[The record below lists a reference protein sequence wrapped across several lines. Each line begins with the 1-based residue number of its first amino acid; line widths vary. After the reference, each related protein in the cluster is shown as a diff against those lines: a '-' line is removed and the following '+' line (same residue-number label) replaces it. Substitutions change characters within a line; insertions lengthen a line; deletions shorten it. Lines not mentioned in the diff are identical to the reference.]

1 MRSQLTTKQG
11 DVPMKKRI
19 QPHLR
24 LGEGDVDQVVF
35 IAGDPNRVPR
45 IANKMKDP
53 IELSSH
59 RGLVSYRAY
68 TPQNVPVTISTSGM
82 GTPST
87 LIVVEELA
95 RLGAKCIIRIGSC
108 GGVNPDI
115 KTGDVVVPYGAVRD
129 EITSTNFAP
138 MQFPAVASP
147 EVYSALLR
155 EIEALLPQDRI
166 YVGIVWSTDIY
177 YDQREGDHLRR
188 WTQAGV
194 QCVEMESSLLF
205 VFAQTKGLSAGSI
218 LACDGNLHHDPKGEQ
233 RDDKEQSG
241 EQDPLLQEAL
251 DKEIKATIKAV
262 DSLYSS

>member
-1 MRSQLTTKQG
+1 MRNLLTTKHG
-11 DVPMKKRI
+11 VKPMKKRI

-24 LGEGDVDQVVF
+24 LGEGDVNQVVF

-45 IANKMKDP
+45 IAGKMKDP
-53 IELSSH
+53 VELSNH
-59 RGLVSYRAY
+59 RGLVSFRAY
-68 TPQNVPVTISTSGM
+68 TPKNVPVTIATSGM

-95 RLGAKCIIRIGSC
+95 RLGAECIIRIGSC

-129 EITSTNFAP
+129 EISSTNYAP

-147 EVYSALLR
+147 EIYSALLK
-155 EIEALLPQDRI
+155 EMKELLPNERV

-177 YDQREGDHLRR
+177 YNQREDDHLGR
-188 WTQAGV
+188 WTRAGV

-205 VFAQTKGLSAGSI
+205 VFAQTKGIRAGSI
-218 LACDGNLHHDPKGEQ
+218 LACDGNLHHNPKGEQ
-233 RDDKEQSG
+233 KDEKEQSG
-241 EQDPLLQEAL
+241 EQHPLLQEAL
-251 DKEIKATIKAV
+251 DKEIEAAIKAV
-262 DSLYSS
+262 DSLYS